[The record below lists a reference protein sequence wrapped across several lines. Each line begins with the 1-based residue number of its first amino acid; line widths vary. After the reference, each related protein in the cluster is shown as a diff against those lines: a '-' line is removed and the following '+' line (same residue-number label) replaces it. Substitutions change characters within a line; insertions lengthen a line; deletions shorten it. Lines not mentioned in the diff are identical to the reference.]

1 MGELM
6 DQLFAGGPGL
16 LDLSE
21 KQRAFFQEQQGFK
34 NLRFYL
40 EKLKDEIRRGFF
52 YAIKTMDIE
61 FEQSKSLLI
70 DYEMYIRFLGSPETG
85 PLNENEFRNILCWC
99 GHEPSLTSS
108 AWVKIFQK
116 AVQKQRKWD
125 IYILSKELKY
135 DSEHTFLER
144 IIQETGVAK

>member
-1 MGELM
+1 MGELT
-6 DQLFAGGPGL
+6 DQLFAGGPDL

-34 NLRFYL
+34 NLRFCI
-40 EKLKDEIRRGFF
+40 EKMKDEVRRGFF
-52 YAIKTMDIE
+52 YAIKNME
-61 FEQSKSLLI
+61 FEQSKNLLI
-70 DYEMYIRFLGSPETG
+70 DYEMYIEFLNSPESG
-85 PLNENEFRNILCWC
+85 PLNENEYRNILCWC
-99 GHEPSLTSS
+99 GHGPSLTSS

-144 IIQETGVAK
+144 IIQEMGVAK